1 MATLARAGATAAVA
15 AALAVLAPLAPLA
28 SAEGAA
34 PADRLDR
41 PALAAPLA
49 ARSLL
54 LDVAR
59 AGARLVAVGE
69 RGHVLLSDD
78 GGANWRQARSVPM
91 RVLLTAVWF
100 VDAERGWAVGHDEL
114 ILATSDGGETWQRI
128 HYAPERQQPL
138 LDVWFAD
145 ANTGVA
151 VGAYGAY
158 FATTDGGRSWQR
170 RSFDAAPPPDAPPPS
185 EDDEFAPD
193 YHLNAV
199 GGDGARWWIA
209 AEAGQ
214 IYRSDDAGV
223 SWRTLPSPYAGSL
236 FGLLPLG
243 GDSLLVFGLRGHL
256 FRSDDGGASWQ
267 RAQGTGTAMLTDAV
281 RVDADTLAAIG
292 LSGTVLRSRDGG
304 LNWALAIEEDRRGLA
319 GLALGPDQ
327 QLVAVGEG
335 GARRLPVR

>member
-1 MATLARAGATAAVA
+1 MLTLARAGAIVA
-15 AALAVLAPLAPLA
+15 GTMALAALAPLA
-28 SAEGAA
+28 SAEGPA
-34 PADRLDR
+34 PVDRLDR

-49 ARSLL
+49 SRSLL

-78 GGANWRQARSVPM
+78 GGASWRQARSVPM
-91 RVLLTAVWF
+91 RTLLTAVWF

-114 ILATSDGGETWQRI
+114 ILATTDGGETWSRS
-128 HYAPERQQPL
+128 HYAPQREQPL

-145 ANTGVA
+145 ASTGIA

-158 FATTDGGRSWQR
+158 FATTDGGASWQR
-170 RSFDAAPPPDAPPPS
+170 RSFAAAPPPGAPPPS
-185 EDDEFAPD
+185 EEDEFAPD

-214 IYRSDDAGV
+214 IYRSDDAGAT
-223 SWRTLPSPYAGSL
+223 WRTLPSPYAGSL

-256 FRSDDGGASWQ
+256 FRSDDGGSTW
-267 RAQGTGTAMLTDAV
+267 RELESGVTAMLTDAASLDDGSIAIV
-281 RVDADTLAAIG
+281 GLA
-292 LSGTVLRSRDGG
+292 GTVLRSRDGG
-304 LNWALAIEEDRRGLA
+304 ASWVNSQQDDRKGLSGIVSATAGALL
-319 GLALGPDQ
+319 
-327 QLVAVGEG
+327 AVGEG
-335 GARRLPVR
+335 GVRVLPR